1 MSKFLPEKFIW
12 WLSLIGPAM
21 VLWHREPGDTFWGH
35 TAPWSVS
42 LYFGFLVFV
51 ALYRWFD
58 GFLRRKVQSYG
69 DPLQHGIDKLK
80 QSNLKLRKKACNTSS
95 PEAMAGL
102 MDRRVA
108 ETGRLTVRTV
118 VDMMTFPAAGFTA
131 LEIGIRYYLWRF
143 SSDYSYEADYS
154 GPLLD
159 ELAYGFGKLGFW
171 SVVFGLVGVLVYR
184 SRGVQEFIWDVLPD
198 DVAEKWKEMDR
209 LRRENRKLRT
219 ARKEAKRA
227 RFRT

>member
-1 MSKFLPEKFIW
+1 MSKFLPEKFVW

-21 VLWHREPGDTFWGH
+21 VLWHREPGDPFWGY
-35 TAPWSVS
+35 TAPWLVGLYFVS
-42 LYFGFLVFV
+42 LAFI
-51 ALYRWFD
+51 ALYRWFE
-58 GFLRRKVQSYG
+58 GFLRRKVPPYG
-69 DPLQHGIDKLK
+69 DPLKFDIDKLHK
-80 QSNLKLRKKACNTSS
+80 SNLKLRQEGGSILS
-95 PEAMAGL
+95 PAPSAGSI
-102 MDRRVA
+102 DRQA
-108 ETGRLTVRTV
+108 DETGRLSVRTV
-118 VDMMTFPAAGFTA
+118 VDMMFISAAAFTA

-143 SSDYSYEADYS
+143 SSDYSYKADYS

-184 SRGVQEFIWDVLPD
+184 SRGVQGFIWDVLPD

-209 LRRENRKLRT
+209 LRRENKKLRT